1 MILRSG
7 HNVSIDYYS
16 LGALLYE
23 LVTGLPPF
31 YSKNPAELHES
42 ILIEELRFPSNSEL
56 SFELKDFLI
65 RLLNKDQKMRLGSY
79 AGIKEILF
87 HPWIGKV
94 KMNEILDKTASV
106 PYPPDLSEHN
116 FDMDELG

>member
-31 YSKNPAELHES
+31 YSKNSSELHES
-42 ILIEELRFPSNSEL
+42 ILIEELRFPSNVEL
-56 SFELKDFLI
+56 SFELKDFLT
-65 RLLNKDQKMRLGSY
+65 RLLNKDQRMRLGSY

-87 HPWIGKV
+87 HPWIGKF
-94 KMNEILDKTASV
+94 KME
-106 PYPPDLSEHN
+106 
-116 FDMDELG
+116 